1 MIIVRTTVAK
11 ETKTLFLK
19 YVRKRV
25 CSNSRSKFA
34 SVDSTGKKFGG
45 DTNISCRGLNEVET
59 IQKNGKAVETARMM
73 AHQYINCPRREKKWF
88 LGVKFLPP
96 F

>member
-1 MIIVRTTVAK
+1 MIIVRITVTK
-11 ETKTLFLK
+11 ETKILFRK
-19 YVRKRV
+19 YVKNRV

-45 DTNISCRGLNEVET
+45 ETNISCKGLNEVET
-59 IQKNGKAVETARMM
+59 IQKKGKAVETARIT
-73 AHQYINCPRREKKWF
+73 AHQYINCPLNEKKLF
-88 LGVKFLPP
+88 LGVKSLPP

>member
-1 MIIVRTTVAK
+1 MIIVKTTVAK

-45 DTNISCRGLNEVET
+45 ETNISCRGLNEVDT
-59 IQKNGKAVETARMM
+59 IQKKGKAVETARIA
-73 AHQYINCPRREKKWF
+73 AHQYINCPLNEKKLF
-88 LGVKFLPP
+88 LGVKSLLP